1 MYVTLQKENKIAT
14 LTFGD
19 GGVNVLSKGLIQEL
33 NEAITDCVADDE
45 IHVIMLQ
52 SCGKVFCA
60 GANLKELY
68 VHEAQDVDAIEAW
81 QFLATCPKPTLAM
94 VDGACLGGGF
104 ELALMC
110 DFIYASMHASFSFP
124 EITLGLIPGGGGHIR
139 LARRVGYAKAIELLM
154 TGKKISPA
162 MAMELGIINDVASN
176 TSELYALGFKIATQ
190 LAAYKLEA
198 LKSIKAILKCVY
210 GEREHEM
217 ITIERQAFYKLL
229 LAPQGKE
236 GIEFFLKPSS
246 GM

>member
-19 GGVNVLSKGLIQEL
+19 GGVNVLSKALIQEL
-33 NEAITDCVADDE
+33 NEALTYCIVDDE
-45 IHVIMLQ
+45 VHVIMLQ

-68 VHEAQDVDAIEAW
+68 AHGAQDVDAIEAW

-110 DFIYASMHASFSFP
+110 DFIYASMRASFAFP

-139 LARRVGYAKAIELLM
+139 LANRMSYAKAVEFVM
-154 TGKKISPA
+154 TGNKISPA
-162 MAMELGIINDVASN
+162 MALNLGIVNDVAVD
-176 TSELYALGFKIATQ
+176 TSALHELGLKRATQ
-190 LAAYKLEA
+190 LAAYKLDA
-198 LKSIKAILKCVY
+198 LKSIKKTFKNIY
-210 GEREHEM
+210 GDRDPQLIAM
-217 ITIERQAFYKLL
+217 ERQTFYHLL

-236 GIEFFLKPSS
+236 GIEKFLKPKADA
-246 GM
+246 